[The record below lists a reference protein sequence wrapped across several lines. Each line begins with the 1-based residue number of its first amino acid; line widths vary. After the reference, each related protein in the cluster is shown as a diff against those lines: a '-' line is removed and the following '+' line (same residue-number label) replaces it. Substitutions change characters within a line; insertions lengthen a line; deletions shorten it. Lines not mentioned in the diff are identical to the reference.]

1 MASLVGKS
9 MGRYLL
15 LEQVGVGGMA
25 AVYKAYDTLENRV
38 VALKVLASVL
48 ADDPKF
54 SMRFQREARIVTQ
67 LVHPNIVPVWDFGE
81 AEGRAYLVMPFL
93 RVGSLAERLRQGPV
107 TPAECSRIFDQVA
120 SALEYAHSCGVV
132 HRDLKPSNILL
143 DEQGNAL
150 LSDFGLAQ
158 IQDASVS
165 LTGSTLLGTPAYIS
179 PEQARGE
186 KVDARSDQ
194 YSLGIIL
201 FQLATGQ
208 LPFDAET
215 PMAVAIK
222 QVHEPLPRPRTVNP
236 NVPEV
241 VERVIL
247 KATAKAP
254 QDRFASVVEMNRAF
268 QAALAHVLD
277 PTSPPPKVVLPPSA
291 VTVPLGGVGRRRRPS
306 VLLAAAASL
315 VAVLCVSVSS
325 VLAARMLA
333 PGPPPLQTVVLED
346 GPQLTAL
353 AATISGLS
361 TQIAAA
367 PGPALGPEALQAA
380 LVSTLTA
387 MAPVAEPPRAT
398 STPTAGMTA
407 AATAVPSGTPTRTS
421 SVTPS
426 RTATPTL
433 GHSPTASPTMPST
446 ATPPAVV
453 PSVSPTATV
462 VEETPVI
469 PTPTLSATPTSPP
482 PTEDACARLSVA
494 GGGVDWRAVS
504 WQVVN
509 QSASSFALTA
519 LHLDWPRP
527 NGDLEEVRWSGAVI
541 YDRVDRDPPTDITSG
556 WKPGRSREVG
566 PGSTASLVFRFSRLA
581 VPTGYQLGLTFSGAC
596 SVGGAQ

>member
-9 MGRYLL
+9 LGRYLL

-25 AVYKAYDTLENRV
+25 AVYKAYDASGNRV
-38 VALKVLASVL
+38 VAVKVLASVL
-48 ADDPKF
+48 AEDPKF
-54 SMRFQREARIVTQ
+54 SLRFQREARIVAQ

-93 RVGSLAERLRQGPV
+93 QVGSLVERLRRGPV
-107 TPAECSRIFDQVA
+107 TPAECGRIFDQIA
-120 SALEYAHSCGVV
+120 AALEYAHSRGVV

-165 LTGSTLLGTPAYIS
+165 LTGSALLGTPAYVS

-194 YSLGIIL
+194 YSLGILL
-201 FQLATGQ
+201 FLLATGQ

-222 QVHEPLPRPRTVNP
+222 QVHEPLPLPRKVNP

-247 KATAKAP
+247 KATAKEP
-254 QDRFASVVEMNRAF
+254 QDRFASVAEMNRAF

-291 VTVPLGGVGRRRRPS
+291 VTVPLRGGGERQRRWRQR

-315 VAVLCVSVSS
+315 GAVLCVSVSS

-333 PGPPPLQTVVLED
+333 PATPPPQTVVLQD

-353 AATISGLS
+353 AATISDLS

-367 PGPALGPEALQAA
+367 PGPAVGPEAMQAA

-387 MAPVAEPPRAT
+387 MAPVAAPPQVT
-398 STPTAGMTA
+398 STPTA
-407 AATAVPSGTPTRTS
+407 ATAVPTGTPTRTPS
-421 SVTPS
+421 LTPS
-426 RTATPTL
+426 RTATLTP
-433 GHSPTASPTMPST
+433 GHSPTASSSLPPT
-446 ATPPAVV
+446 ATPPVVV
-453 PSVSPTATV
+453 PPVSPTATV
-462 VEETPVI
+462 VEETPVL
-469 PTPTLSATPTSPP
+469 PTPTVSPTPTTPP
-482 PTEDACARLSVA
+482 PTEDACSRLRLEATGVNARQ
-494 GGGVDWRAVS
+494 VS
-504 WQVVN
+504 WSVVN
-509 QSASSFALTA
+509 PSASSFTLAG
-519 LHLDWPRP
+519 LHLDWPSA
-527 NGDLEEVRWSGAVI
+527 NGDLEEVRWNGAVI
-541 YDRVDRDPPTDITSG
+541 YDRVDRNPPTDITSG

-581 VPTGYQLGLTFSGAC
+581 APTGYQLGLTFSGGC
-596 SVGGAQ
+596 SVGGGQ